1 MYNKRDTTMR
11 NIELLNII
19 IANKIADMQI
29 CMPAKILEYD
39 YTTQK
44 AKVQPALNQKYN
56 NGEVINFPVICN
68 VPVMQPSSGG
78 ASITFPVK
86 KNDNVLLVFSQRS
99 LEEWLS
105 NGEQVTPDDPRQNDL
120 TDAIALLGLN
130 PFNKISPAEN
140 NEDLLVKYEGS
151 EVKLKPLSEIDVIST
166 TVNIIGSNEIKLNSS
181 TEIKLES
188 PEIKL
193 NSSSEIKI
201 EAPEIK
207 LNGDVKI
214 NNQSYDNHT
223 HTGVTSGGS
232 NTGPVT

>member
-1 MYNKRDTTMR
+1 MQNKRDTTMR

-140 NEDLLVKYEGS
+140 NEDLLLSYSGS
-151 EVKLKPLSEIDVIST
+151 KIRFKNSDSHLLEIEAENIE
-166 TVNIIGSNEIKLNSS
+166 IIGAKEIKLNSS
-181 TEIKLES
+181 TEVKIVS
-188 PEIKL
+188 TT
-193 NSSSEIKI
+193 EIKI

>member
-1 MYNKRDTTMR
+1 MTIR

-19 IANKIADMQI
+19 IANKIADMHI

-39 YTTQK
+39 YTKQK
-44 AKVQPALNQKYN
+44 AKVQPSLNQKYN
-56 NGEVINFPVICN
+56 DGEVIELPAIYN
-68 VPVMQPSSGG
+68 VPVVHPASGG
-78 ASITFPVK
+78 ASITFPVNI
-86 KNDNVLLVFSQRS
+86 NDTVLLVFSEKS

-105 NGEQVTPDDPRQNDL
+105 NGEQVTPDDPRQNNL

-130 PFNKISPAEN
+130 PFSKISPAAN
-140 NEDLLVKYEGS
+140 NTDLLIKYDGS
-151 EVKLKPLSEIDVIST
+151 EVKLKPSSEIDISST
-166 TVNIIGSNEIKLNSS
+166 TINIIGSTEIKLNSS
-181 TEIKLES
+181 TEIKVEA

-193 NSSSEIKI
+193 NGSTEIKV

-214 NNQSYDNHT
+214 NNQLYDNHT
-223 HTGVTSGGS
+223 HTGVTSGPS

>member
-1 MYNKRDTTMR
+1 MSNSSNTKMTIR

-19 IANKIADMQI
+19 IANKIADMHI

-39 YTTQK
+39 YTKQK

-56 NGEVINFPVICN
+56 DGEVIELPAIYN
-68 VPVMQPSSGG
+68 VPVVHPASGG
-78 ASITFPVK
+78 ASITFPVNV
-86 KNDNVLLVFSQRS
+86 NDTVLLVFSEKS

-105 NGEQVTPDDPRQNDL
+105 NGEQVTPDDPRQNNL

-130 PFNKISPAEN
+130 PFSKTSPAEN
-140 NEDLLVKYEGS
+140 NEDLLISYSGS
-151 EVKLKPLSEIDVIST
+151 KIRFKNSGAHLLQIEAENIEIIGAKEIKLTSTTEVKLTST
-166 TVNIIGSNEIKLNSS
+166 T
-181 TEIKLES
+181 
-188 PEIKL
+188 
-193 NSSSEIKI
+193 EIKI

-214 NNQSYDNHT
+214 NNQLYDNHT
-223 HTGVTSGGS
+223 HTGVTSGPS

>member
-1 MYNKRDTTMR
+1 MSNSSNTKMTIR

-19 IANKIADMQI
+19 IANKIADMHI

-39 YTTQK
+39 YTKQK

-56 NGEVINFPVICN
+56 DGEVIELPAIYN
-68 VPVMQPSSGG
+68 VPVIHPASGG
-78 ASITFPVK
+78 ASITFPVNV
-86 KNDNVLLVFSQRS
+86 NDTVLLVFSEKS

-105 NGEQVTPDDPRQNDL
+105 NGEQVTPDDPRQNNL

-130 PFNKISPAEN
+130 PFSKTSPAEN
-140 NEDLLVKYEGS
+140 NEDLLLSYSGS
-151 EVKLKPLSEIDVIST
+151 KIRFKNKGSHLLEIESENIE
-166 TVNIIGSNEIKLNSS
+166 IIGAKEIKLNSS
-181 TEIKLES
+181 TEVKIVS
-188 PEIKL
+188 PT
-193 NSSSEIKI
+193 EIKI

-214 NNQSYDNHT
+214 NNQLYDNHT
-223 HTGVTSGGS
+223 HTGVTSGPS

>member
-1 MYNKRDTTMR
+1 MSNSSNTKMTIR

-19 IANKIADMQI
+19 IANKIADMHI

-39 YTTQK
+39 YTKQK

-56 NGEVINFPVICN
+56 DGEVIELPAIYN
-68 VPVMQPSSGG
+68 VPVIHPASGG
-78 ASITFPVK
+78 ASITFPVNI
-86 KNDNVLLVFSQRS
+86 NDTVLLVFSEKS

-105 NGEQVTPDDPRQNDL
+105 NGEQVTPDDPRQNNL

-130 PFNKISPAEN
+130 PFSKTSPAEN
-140 NEDLLVKYEGS
+140 NEDLLLSYSGS
-151 EVKLKPLSEIDVIST
+151 KIRFKNKGSHLLEIESENIE
-166 TVNIIGSNEIKLNSS
+166 IIGAKEIKLNSS
-181 TEIKLES
+181 TEVKIVS
-188 PEIKL
+188 PT
-193 NSSSEIKI
+193 EIKI

-214 NNQSYDNHT
+214 NNQLYDNHT
-223 HTGVTSGGS
+223 HTGVTSGPS